1 LKKRNKKEEAVSLP
15 EETGTAENGNA
26 VQETGDSGADV
37 NRALPQD
44 LSSAA
49 GEEQPVAEPET
60 VTLEQQAEAPA
71 PEQETPLSENPA
83 EEESPDKEEQAET
96 ASGEKTKKSSP
107 VADVLRIT
115 LPLTVICI
123 VVALML
129 AVVNML
135 TADRIAGNA
144 AKERENAVREIF
156 TQAETISE
164 LPSSGGAQV
173 YLVTRGTEL
182 LGSCISLSENG
193 FGGAISM
200 MIGLDTSGSVC
211 GVRIVSMSETPG
223 FGTRAKNDSFLAGF
237 RGRDPFVIGEN
248 FDALSGASVTSKAVV
263 AGVNRALSL
272 QPDLQAEAAQRGL
285 TLAAAQPEI
294 PEDKPAENVPSEETE
309 EPQQEPEETDS
320 VVAIVPPT
328 PQDTT
333 PAEEDAP
340 AEAVVNLAAVM
351 PTEIITFRSA
361 SVNRVTVVSDETVYV
376 NESEEPVET
385 EPVETEPVETEP
397 VETEPVE
404 TESVETEPVETEPV
418 ETEPVETEP
427 VETEPVETEP
437 VETEP
442 VETEPVE
449 TEPVETEPVET
460 EPVETEPVETE
471 PVETEPVETE
481 PVETEPVETEPV
493 ETEPVET
500 EPVETEPAETRP
512 VASGV

>member
-1 LKKRNKKEEAVSLP
+1 MKKRNKKEEAVSLP
-15 EETGTAENGNA
+15 EETGTVANGNTA
-26 VQETGDSGADV
+26 KETDDPAADE
-37 NRALPQD
+37 NRAQPQA
-44 LSSAA
+44 LSSAP
-49 GEEQPVAEPET
+49 GEEQSEAVPET
-60 VTLEQQAEAPA
+60 VTSEQQAEAPD

-83 EEESPDKEEQAET
+83 EEESPVTEKQAET
-96 ASGEKTKKSSP
+96 SSEEKTKKSSP

-129 AVVNML
+129 TVVNML
-135 TADRIAGNA
+135 TADRIAGHT
-144 AKERENAVREIF
+144 AKERENAVRAIF

-164 LPSSGGAQV
+164 IPSSGGAQI

-200 MIGLDTSGSVC
+200 MVGLDTSGSVC

-237 RGRDPFVIGEN
+237 RGSDPFVIGEN

-263 AGVNRALSL
+263 AGVNRAMSL

-294 PEDKPAENVPSEETE
+294 PEEKPAETVPAEETE

-320 VVAIVPPT
+320 VVAIVPPA

-351 PTEIITFRSA
+351 PTEIIAFRSA

-376 NESEEPVET
+376 NESEESGETESVET
-385 EPVETEPVETEP
+385 ESVETESVETESVETEP

-404 TESVETEPVETEPV
+404 TESVETESVETESVETEPVETEPVETESVETESVETEPVEAESVETEPVEAEPV

-427 VETEPVETEP
+427 VET
-437 VETEP
+437 
-442 VETEPVE
+442 
-449 TEPVETEPVET
+449 
-460 EPVETEPVETE
+460 
-471 PVETEPVETE
+471 
-481 PVETEPVETEPV
+481 
-493 ETEPVET
+493 
-500 EPVETEPAETRP
+500 RP